1 MYIMGVRPMEFTE
14 LLMVPIPKVKN
25 TLEYKENRT
34 ITLIVHA
41 STIMLRILKRRVE
54 AKALSCIGKP

>member
-1 MYIMGVRPMEFTE
+1 MEFTE